1 MILCIGSSATVNQ
14 SAVGVVDVFIRSTE
28 LPVEQTVSGCVV
40 TVVFDVTEN
49 DEGVTQGNSTSFDD
63 DDDDD
68 DCLILLFPNNDCR
81 FLSFISVFTL

>member
-1 MILCIGSSATVNQ
+1 MILCIGSSATLNL

-63 DDDDD
+63 NE
-68 DCLILLFPNNDCR
+68 DCLILLFPNDDCR